1 MKRFVLILLAMVL
14 CASCAAAQETAV
26 TKVRAPLYAAP
37 EAKGTPQMT
46 YVVGVKVELT
56 GEEENGFVQVTVGS
70 EGGSLTGWMEERD
83 LAKGE
88 KAARFVQAE
97 QMHFRGT
104 ELQTSCLYSKP
115 DRSAAVLDDSFCLTL
130 RDVIGYS
137 DNGVFMHVRERDGS
151 TGFVCMNELE
161 GYQVDYSFEPYI
173 RVTPVENEL
182 TVEEAVAYAK
192 EVILAAEDSRIY
204 TGMPD
209 VYADAEK
216 LDGCTPE
223 VDVLYYFD
231 EPDRLTYVVGFRD
244 MERDILYAGLS
255 FQWVDGQIV
264 HVSGGN
270 G

>member
-1 MKRFVLILLAMVL
+1 MKRFVLILLAMAL

-26 TKVRAPLYAAP
+26 TKVRAPLYAGPRAQ
-37 EAKGTPQMT
+37 GTPQMT

-56 GEEENGFVQVTVGS
+56 GEAENGYVQVTVGR
-70 EGGSLTGWMEERD
+70 EGGSLMGWMEERD

-104 ELQTSCLYSKP
+104 EMQTSSLYSKP
-115 DRSAAVLDDSFCLTL
+115 DRSAAVLNDSFCLTL

-151 TGFVCMNELE
+151 TGFVCMNDLE
-161 GYQVDYSFEPYI
+161 GYQVEYSFEPYI
-173 RVTPVENEL
+173 RVTPVDDEL

-192 EVILAAEDSRIY
+192 EVILTAEDSRMY

-209 VYADAEK
+209 EYADAEK
-216 LDGCTPE
+216 LAACMPE
-223 VDVLYYFD
+223 VEVLYYFD
-231 EPDRLTYVVGFRD
+231 EPDRLTYIVGFCNT
-244 MERDILYAGLS
+244 ERDVLYAGLS
-255 FQWVDGQIV
+255 FQWVNGQIV
-264 HVSGGN
+264 NVSGGN